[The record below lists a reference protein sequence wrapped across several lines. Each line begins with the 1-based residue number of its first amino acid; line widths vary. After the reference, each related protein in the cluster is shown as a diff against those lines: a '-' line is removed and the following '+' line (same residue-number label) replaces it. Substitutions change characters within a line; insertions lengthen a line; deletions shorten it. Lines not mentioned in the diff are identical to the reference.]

1 VVKKLVKN
9 IEQFVGIDWSGAKGP
24 KQSYSVSLASCSNE
38 QACPTPITSKLSRS
52 DVYAWIAK
60 QIDYGVNSLIG
71 IDCNLGYAHSVLEAQ
86 LGKGASY
93 LQLWSEIETLC
104 EGEPN
109 FFAGPV
115 WQSSPFSDAFWT
127 SGTQPDWFNLHAL
140 RRITERKAVD
150 QGFGNPE
157 SPFKLIGA
165 KQVGKGGLAGMRVMH
180 KLKQV
185 YGDKV
190 AIWPFEQH
198 LVDSATV
205 IISENFPR
213 YFIRRAGFGNQKI
226 RNISEL
232 NAILA
237 FYDSDGFSEMLT
249 LNDHLSDAIIASAGM
264 RWLFAHENPLLI
276 RSLPPQAIQCEG
288 WIFGVKP

>member
-1 VVKKLVKN
+1 MKTF
-9 IEQFVGIDWSGAKGP
+9 EQFVGIDWSGAKTP
-24 KQSYSVSLASCSNE
+24 KQSYSVSLASCLAGHS
-38 QACPTPITSKLSRS
+38 CPHPIKTKLSRD
-52 DVYAWIAK
+52 DVFNWIAQ
-60 QIDYGVNSLIG
+60 QIERGTSSLVG

-86 LGKGASY
+86 LGTGASY

-104 EGEPN
+104 KGEPN

-115 WQSSPFSDAFWT
+115 WQSSSLSDSFWT

-140 RRITERKAVD
+140 RRITEHKAVD

-180 KLKQV
+180 KLKLV

-226 RNISEL
+226 RNMSEL
-232 NAILA
+232 NAVLA
-237 FYDSDGFSEMLT
+237 FYDSGGFSEMLT

-276 RSLPPQAIQCEG
+276 CSLPPQAIQCEG